1 MKRAGART
9 LEQIEPLLEQLRAHP
24 ALRERRPGYFCVG
37 RREFL
42 HFHDDERGVYA
53 DVRFSRDFVRLSAT
67 SSSEQAELLERIG
80 ECLSTIETRSTGRRR
95 DEQRSSKRRKSA
107 PFEA

>member
-37 RREFL
+37 GREFL

-53 DVRFSRDFVRLSAT
+53 DVRFGRDFVCLPAR
-67 SSSEQAELLERIG
+67 SSSEQAELLERID
-80 ECLSTIETRSTGRRR
+80 ECLSTIETRATGRRR
-95 DEQRSSKRRKSA
+95 AEQRGPKRHRSD
-107 PFEA
+107 PFKA